1 MVYQGGPVEQD
12 NLYFVH
18 KIPQLLPDSLEV
30 SDGIFWG
37 GNFESLKDLLNNN
50 LLDASDIRFFLG
62 YSGWGKEQ
70 LDKEMNE
77 NSWFVGEQDVNTIF
91 SMDGKNLWKDK
102 LLQKG
107 GNYKLWANAPS
118 NFNLN

>member
-1 MVYQGGPVEQD
+1 
-12 NLYFVH
+12 
-18 KIPQLLPDSLEV
+18 
-30 SDGIFWG
+30 
-37 GNFESLKDLLNNN
+37 
-50 LLDASDIRFFLG
+50 
-62 YSGWGKEQ
+62 
-70 LDKEMNE
+70 MNE

-91 SMDGKNLWKDK
+91 SMDGENLWKDK